1 MSKWFQRFAVFAA
14 ALVLGLAV
22 VVIAGR
28 LVFGPCSFE
37 FLSISAATTPC
48 GAEIDPYAD
57 EKAIYA
63 QIYKDQGFET
73 DRQVIDENSL
83 HGPIDE
89 LRDPSFVPGVSPD
102 TLADFEAK
110 SNESI
115 SIRPLVS
122 DIPDTR
128 VVTRAEL
135 DAMLPK
141 GHPPM
146 NVQDLF
152 DKHFPGSH
160 GVLSFSRIGFNR
172 DHTQAIVYFSQWC
185 GGLCAK
191 GGYLLY
197 RKNGRIWQAASPN
210 RTMWVS

>member
-1 MSKWFQRFAVFAA
+1 MSKWFLKFAAFAA

-22 VVIAGR
+22 VFISGG
-28 LVFGPCSFE
+28 LVFGPCGFE
-37 FLSISAATTPC
+37 FLSISAAPTPC

-63 QIYKDQGFET
+63 QIYKDQGFDT
-73 DRQVIDENSL
+73 NPQVIDENSL
-83 HGPIDE
+83 RGPVDE

-102 TLADFEAK
+102 TLADFEIK
-110 SNESI
+110 NKESI
-115 SIRPLVS
+115 SVRPLVS
-122 DIPDTR
+122 DVPHMG
-128 VVTRAEL
+128 VVTKADLE
-135 DAMLPK
+135 AMLPK
-141 GHPPM
+141 GQHPR

-152 DKHFPGSH
+152 NLHYPGSH
-160 GVLSFSRIGFNR
+160 GDLSFSRVGFNR

-197 RKNGRIWQAASPN
+197 RKKGGSWQAASPN